1 MSKRIKDIE
10 ELHRFNEAAK
20 DNIIVLVTEYE
31 YDENRTREFLV
42 TRDPKLATTKVPTEA
57 WGNRKEILLMADED
71 TAVVGSMS
79 CSTINDGSIQPPVP
93 WLLYNWWWTGWR
105 IGVVG

>member
-71 TAVVGSMS
+71 TAVVGSIS
-79 CSTINDGSIQPPVP
+79 CSTINDGSIWPPVP